1 MILNDSIQK
10 KHKNTKEKHAK
21 EKHAKEKHTKE
32 KHTKEKHM
40 KTPKNEK
47 NLYKYLKNN
56 IVRRWSNAFNGTY
69 DLKTLMKSQIYS
81 LFHHIYGFL
90 ICFVVI
96 FSTNI
101 NYLLISIL
109 IVALDGISII
119 FLHQCP
125 ITMLERKYIGDSDS
139 DLRERVMKKLD
150 ISYQC
155 NHIYEQ
161 QIDFVI
167 NILFIITL
175 KLFAILYMSTFN
187 YKLNDDSMLYS

>member
-10 KHKNTKEKHAK
+10 KHKDTKHKD
-21 EKHAKEKHTKE
+21 TKQ
-32 KHTKEKHM
+32 KDTKQKD
-40 KTPKNEK
+40 KS
-47 NLYKYLKNN
+47 LYRFLKNN

-69 DLKTLMKSQIYS
+69 DLNTLMKSQIYS
-81 LFHHIYGFL
+81 FFHHIYGFL

-96 FSTNI
+96 FSTNL

-125 ITMLERKYIGDSDS
+125 ITMLERKYIDDSDS
-139 DLRERVMKKLD
+139 DFRQRFMEKLG
-150 ISYQC
+150 ISYEC

-161 QIDFVI
+161 QIEFVV

-175 KLFAILYMSTFN
+175 KLFSIIFMNMFD
-187 YKLNDDSMLYS
+187 YKLNDDSRLYS